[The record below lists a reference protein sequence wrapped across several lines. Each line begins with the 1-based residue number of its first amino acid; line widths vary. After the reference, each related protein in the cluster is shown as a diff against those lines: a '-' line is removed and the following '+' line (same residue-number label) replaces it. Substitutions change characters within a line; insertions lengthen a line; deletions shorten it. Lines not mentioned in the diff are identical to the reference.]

1 MKLHILSDLH
11 IEFEPF
17 AWPET
22 DADLVILAGDI
33 HVGEKGLQ
41 WILENIQEKKVIYVL
56 GNHEYYGKA
65 IPKHTEKLKKLAAGT
80 NVSILENEKIIL
92 DGIVFLGCT
101 LWTDLQMFGNRDAVR
116 YEVESRMTDYKKI
129 RQGPKYRKLQSIDT
143 MNLFS
148 RSVVWLTAELANHR
162 HDKVMV
168 VTHHAP
174 SAQSIP
180 EIHKQEIIS
189 AAYASN
195 LEGFIKMN
203 NIALWVHGH
212 MHVNRDY
219 MIRNT
224 RVLCNAK
231 GYPDERNIY
240 FDPGLVVE
248 I

>member
-33 HVGEKGLQ
+33 HVGEKGLE
-41 WILENIQEKKVIYVL
+41 WILANIPDKKVIYVL

-65 IPKHTEKLKKLAAGT
+65 IPRHTEKLKKLAAGT
-80 NVSILENEKIIL
+80 NVSVLENEKLIL
-92 DGIVFLGCT
+92 DGMVFLGCT
-101 LWTDLQMFGNRDAVR
+101 LWTDLQLFGNRDAVR
-116 YEVESRMTDYKKI
+116 YEAEARMTDYRKI
-129 RQGPKYRKLQSIDT
+129 KHGPKFRKLQSIDT

-148 RSVVWLTAELANHR
+148 RSLVWLTAELANHR
-162 HDKVMV
+162 RDKVMV
-168 VTHHAP
+168 ITHHAP

-195 LEGFIKMN
+195 LEGFIKAN
-203 NIALWVHGH
+203 NIAVWVHGH

-231 GYPDERNIY
+231 GYPDEKNSD
-240 FDPGLVVE
+240 FNPGFVIEV
-248 I
+248 

>member
-17 AWPET
+17 TWPGT

-41 WILENIQEKKVIYVL
+41 WIFANIPDKKVIYVP

-80 NVSILENEKIIL
+80 NVFILENEKCVL
-92 DGIVFLGCT
+92 DGMVFLGCT
-101 LWTDLQMFGNRDAVR
+101 LWTDLQLFGNRDAVR
-116 YEVESRMTDYKKI
+116 YEAESRMTDYRRIKH
-129 RQGPKYRKLQSIDT
+129 GPKFRKLQSIDT
-143 MNLFS
+143 MNFFS
-148 RSVVWLTAELANHR
+148 RSLVWLTAELANHR
-162 HDKVMV
+162 QDKVIV

-180 EIHKQEIIS
+180 EIHKQDMIS

-195 LEGFIKMN
+195 LESFIRSN

-219 MIRNT
+219 RIRNT

-231 GYPDERNIY
+231 GYPDEKNSD
-240 FDPGLVVE
+240 FNPGFVVE
-248 I
+248 V